1 MSEGEVLALLRR
13 VFEEEFEI
21 EPDAVKPGAQLGED
35 LDLDSIDA
43 VALAA
48 RLERETGCVL
58 KEDRLREI
66 RTVQDVVVLVRGLL
80 APTGA

>member
-1 MSEGEVLALLRR
+1 MSEGEVLALLRQ
-13 VFEEEFEI
+13 VFASEFEI
-21 EPDAVKPGAQLGED
+21 EPDAVTPSARLGDD

-48 RLERETGCVL
+48 RLERETGAVL

-66 RTVQDVVVLVRGLL
+66 RTVQDVIVLVRGLL
-80 APTGA
+80 APTSA